1 MRARYPL
8 GYLIVLDF
16 YLPKHSTAFT
26 CRHTEHSSI
35 LLSTTQACKASC
47 VQARS
52 NLIHVAPKR
61 EILALGIER
70 LAKWTDRYDVIQGSR
85 LDFDGGAFFWQHQLI
100 LSLGIPNPVAK
111 WDLGPEGYRTMN
123 QLCFEG
129 GLFSRRVVDKIGLPD
144 ARFFIYGDDACYG
157 YVASQHFPAAV
168 VADVVLKRAR
178 AVSNW
183 DIAGKRQLNST
194 SDTNRYYIM
203 RNRGFLARYMQIY
216 GDYHPVLFRLGNAAT
231 FCKEFIRLAAVD
243 KCFKT
248 GIPALRRGMKDAR
261 KIIKDPNWK
270 PMPPMKD
277 AE

>member
-1 MRARYPL
+1 M
-8 GYLIVLDF
+8 
-16 YLPKHSTAFT
+16 
-26 CRHTEHSSI
+26 
-35 LLSTTQACKASC
+35 
-47 VQARS
+47 
-52 NLIHVAPKR
+52 
-61 EILALGIER
+61 
-70 LAKWTDRYDVIQGSR
+70 
-85 LDFDGGAFFWQHQLI
+85 
-100 LSLGIPNPVAK
+100 
-111 WDLGPEGYRTMN
+111 
-123 QLCFEG
+123 
-129 GLFSRRVVDKIGLPD
+129 FSRRVVDKIGLPD

-216 GDYHPVLFRLGNAAT
+216 GDYHPMLFRLGNAAT

-261 KIIKDPNWK
+261 KIIKDPDWK